1 MEVHMLRRKSFLL
14 ISALIILVFGSGL
27 VSCGGP
33 DQKALDTYLKAVRN
47 KDKVA
52 MAAVSSVDFPETVQ
66 SWEVVEI
73 GAESIEPN
81 PLKNMARTLK
91 EAEMD
96 LKYIAE
102 KDYLLLSDNQ
112 HHYKRYKAALEKD
125 PDTEFK
131 GELAEFHKEYTEI
144 RSKGAEMEKAVEVAK
159 RAYEREKL
167 AAGISL
173 MGGTA
178 SPGMAGEVA
187 VKQALVNIVTSAGEK
202 PYRITLKN
210 YQLIN
215 PEGQVKMRS
224 RWIVTSVEEGT

>member
-1 MEVHMLRRKSFLL
+1 MLRRTSFPL
-14 ISALIILVFGSGL
+14 IPALVVLVFGSGL

-33 DQKALDTYLKAVRN
+33 DQKALDTYLKAVKN

-52 MAAVSSVDFPETVQ
+52 MAAVSSVEFPETVQ

-73 GAESIEPN
+73 GTESVKPN
-81 PLKNMARTLK
+81 PLKEMARTLK
-91 EAEMD
+91 ETEMD

-102 KDYLLLSDNQ
+102 KDYLFLSDNQ
-112 HHYKRYKAALEKD
+112 HHYKRYKAQLEKN

-178 SPGMAGEVA
+178 TPGMGGDVA
-187 VKQALVNIVTSAGEK
+187 VKEALVKVATSAGEK
-202 PYRITLKN
+202 PYLITLKN
-210 YQLIN
+210 YQLVS

-224 RWIVTSVEEGT
+224 RWIVTNVKEGS